1 MNKAMASIS
10 HLVAG
15 WPYFPQASQADSNR
29 GLVGERDRRDVGFG
43 ADRRCDGVVRVVLA
57 TKPWMCVG
65 WDGVGR
71 AGWLEVSLV
80 IDEVGL
86 RRDDG

>member
-10 HLVAG
+10 HLDAG
-15 WPYFPQASQADSNR
+15 WPYFPQASQADSYR
-29 GLVGERDRRDVGFG
+29 GLVGERDVGFG
-43 ADRRCDGVVRVVLA
+43 AERRWDGGVRVALA